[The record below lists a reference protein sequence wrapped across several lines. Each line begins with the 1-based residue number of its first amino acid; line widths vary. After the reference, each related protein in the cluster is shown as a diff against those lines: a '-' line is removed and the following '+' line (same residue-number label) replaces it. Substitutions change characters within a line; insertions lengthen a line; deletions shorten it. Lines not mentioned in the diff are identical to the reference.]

1 MNTKDNFVK
10 ISEELRRLNTI
21 KNKTESDESL
31 ILLLKYKMKLM
42 KETKSKDKQIGI
54 LKKIFKI

>member
-1 MNTKDNFVK
+1 MKAKDNFVK
-10 ISEELRRLNTI
+10 ISEELRRLKNV

-42 KETKSKDKQIGI
+42 KEIKSKETKIGI

>member
-1 MNTKDNFVK
+1 MKAKDNFVK
-10 ISEELRRLNTI
+10 ISEELRRLKNV

-42 KETKSKDKQIGI
+42 KQIKSKETKIGI

>member
-1 MNTKDNFVK
+1 MKAKDNFVK
-10 ISEELRRLNTI
+10 ISEELRRLKNV

-31 ILLLKYKMKLM
+31 ILLLKYKMKLLKEIKS
-42 KETKSKDKQIGI
+42 KETKIGI

>member
-1 MNTKDNFVK
+1 MNAKDNFVK
-10 ISEELRRLNTI
+10 ISEELRRLKNV

-31 ILLLKYKMKLM
+31 ILLLKYKMKLLKEIKS
-42 KETKSKDKQIGI
+42 KETKIGI

>member
-1 MNTKDNFVK
+1 MNAKDNFVK
-10 ISEELRRLNTI
+10 ISEKLRRLKNV

-31 ILLLKYKMKLM
+31 ILLLKYKMKLLKEIKS
-42 KETKSKDKQIGI
+42 KETKIGI

>member
-10 ISEELRRLNTI
+10 ISEELRRLSTI